1 MLKEDGFGYFV
12 DHGILGKLLF
22 SSGARANRTEI
33 VMHAVVL
40 QLFKAINERTIVS
53 LQRYRRVKVLR
64 NRMILIADT
73 AAVSERDLEQRR

>member
-1 MLKEDGFGYFV
+1 MGYSENC
-12 DHGILGKLLF
+12 LF
-22 SSGARANRTEI
+22 PPVINGARANRIEL
-33 VMHAVVL
+33 VMHDVVL

-64 NRMILIADT
+64 NHMILIADT